1 MGIVF
6 GHTGCEEPAFKSL
19 RQTGSYSVRLIEP
32 YFIAEAFETPGN
44 SDSSFKILAKYIG
57 VFGDPANVNKQ
68 AMAMTAP
75 VINEPKRMAMT
86 APVINSKDE
95 IMSFVLP
102 FNLKQMSDIPQPT
115 DERVRIR
122 EVPQRVLAVKAFSG
136 WYSDA
141 EATKQREE
149 LKKALEADQL
159 VRDGEAFEWSV
170 AQYHPPFTLPFMRR
184 NEIWI
189 QLSDKNDKVKELLM

>member
-6 GHTGCEEPAFKSL
+6 GQTGCEEPTYKSL
-19 RQTGSYSVRLIEP
+19 RTTGTYDVRLIQP
-32 YFIAEAFETPGN
+32 YFVAEAVDTPGK
-44 SDSSFKILAKYIG
+44 SDSFNVLAKYIG
-57 VFGDPANVNKQ
+57 VFGVPQNTNKQ

-75 VINEPKRMAMT
+75 VINEPTKMAMT

-95 IMSFVLP
+95 VMSFVLP
-102 FNLKQMSDIPQPT
+102 FNLKTLSEIPQPT
-115 DERVRIR
+115 DGRIRIR
-122 EVPQRVLAVKAFSG
+122 EVPQRVLAVKKFSG
-136 WYSDA
+136 WYSDE
-141 EATKQREE
+141 EATKQRQE
-149 LKKALEADQL
+149 LQKALQADEL

-189 QLSDKNDKVKELLM
+189 QLDEKKEQVKELLK